1 MPSNDPLDLNLIQ
14 MVQRARMAH
23 DAEAVPSEAAGVY
36 WVEAKREIEGKEPTS
51 RAGVWVVPT
60 TTSGIDALWATIK
73 QATREGKL
81 GYKSKAATASR
92 SLGVDQADRV
102 IHVLTYDPMM
112 RRMWRESTR
121 RCGNWALLASL
132 RFAGSV
138 NSPC

>member
-36 WVEAKREIEGKEPTS
+36 WVEAKREIEGKEPTP

-60 TTSGIDALWATIK
+60 TTSEIDALWATIK

-102 IHVLTYDPMM
+102 IHVLTYDADDAADVA
-112 RRMWRESTR
+112 RIHAALRELGVT
-121 RCGNWALLASL
+121 GELAFH
-132 RFAGSV
+132 RQRE
-138 NSPC
+138 

>member
-1 MPSNDPLDLNLIQ
+1 MSSNDPLDLNLIQ

-36 WVEAKREIEGKEPTS
+36 WVEAKREIEGKEPTP

-60 TTSGIDALWATIK
+60 TTSEIDALWATIK

-102 IHVLTYDPMM
+102 IHVLTYDADDAADVARIHAALMELGVTGELTFH
-112 RRMWRESTR
+112 RQRE
-121 RCGNWALLASL
+121 
-132 RFAGSV
+132 
-138 NSPC
+138 

>member
-1 MPSNDPLDLNLIQ
+1 MSSNDPLDLNLIQ

-36 WVEAKREIEGKEPTS
+36 WVEAKREIEGKEPTP

-60 TTSGIDALWATIK
+60 TTSEIDALWATIK

-102 IHVLTYDPMM
+102 IHVLTYDADDAADVA
-112 RRMWRESTR
+112 RIHAALRELGVT
-121 RCGNWALLASL
+121 GELAFH
-132 RFAGSV
+132 RQRE
-138 NSPC
+138 

>member
-102 IHVLTYDPMM
+102 IHVLTYDADDAADVARIHAALRELGVTGELAF
-112 RRMWRESTR
+112 RRQRE
-121 RCGNWALLASL
+121 
-132 RFAGSV
+132 
-138 NSPC
+138 

>member
-102 IHVLTYDPMM
+102 IHVLTYDADDAADVA
-112 RRMWRESTR
+112 RIHAALRELGVTGELTFHR
-121 RCGNWALLASL
+121 QRE
-132 RFAGSV
+132 
-138 NSPC
+138 